1 MEYLPSGCIQFAVR
15 LLDPNGVRC
24 CKIGIMRAFP
34 TQSHLYGNRVAII
47 SKIVRRVGDQFQ
59 VHIGSDNDPIPFE
72 YKRRKA
78 RGGKTK
84 KRDEGDKT
92 LELVKDCHGVAVV
105 TFLDGGMCTTLPIN
119 SEPPPS
125 YFDPFWHHEE
135 DDGSVSTA
143 DDWAVTP
150 EQGMVLDGYSDE
162 EDEDEEEGAKTKKR
176 KANKLSAAH

>member
-1 MEYLPSGCIQFAVR
+1 
-15 LLDPNGVRC
+15 
-24 CKIGIMRAFP
+24 
-34 TQSHLYGNRVAII
+34 LYGNRVAII

-105 TFLDGGMCTTLPIN
+105 TFLDGGMSTTLPIN

-176 KANKLSAAH
+176 KANK